1 MGGHDENPQTREVG
15 KRERAAFR
23 DVLATAIDVVEGEGI
38 DYVVAGS
45 LCSNHWGRPS
55 AVGDID
61 LLVAPQDAK
70 RLLKAFDA
78 AGFETS
84 EDEPQWLY
92 KAKKDGKTVD
102 VIFEMEGAL
111 YLDDPLVEHATYV
124 EIEGTLVR
132 LMSAEDF
139 IVSQA
144 VSTGED
150 TPDYWYNALGVLAK
164 TELDWDYLVER
175 ATRGPRRVLSLLLY
189 AQSDDRPI
197 PEDAIRRLFERIY
210 GR

>member
-1 MGGHDENPQTREVG
+1 MREQ
-15 KRERAAFR
+15 EAFR
-23 DVLATAIDVVEGEGI
+23 ELLAEATEIVEGEGI

-55 AVGDID
+55 AIGDID

-78 AGFETS
+78 AGFDTS
-84 EDEPQWLY
+84 EDEPQWLF
-92 KAKKDGKTVD
+92 KAKKKNKTVD
-102 VIFEMEGAL
+102 IIFEMEGAL
-111 YLDDPLVEHATYV
+111 YLDDPLLEHATIA
-124 EIEGTLVR
+124 EIEGTMMR

-150 TPDYWYNALGVLAK
+150 TSDYWYNALAVIAK
-164 TELDWDYLVER
+164 SDIDWDYLVER
-175 ATRGPRRVLSLLLY
+175 ASRGPRRVLSLLLY
-189 AQSDDRPI
+189 AQSDDKPI
-197 PEDAIRRLFERIY
+197 PEGAIRRLFESLY

>member
-1 MGGHDENPQTREVG
+1 MGGRSENPQTRDVSAQEQARF
-15 KRERAAFR
+15 KK
-23 DVLATAIDVVEGEGI
+23 VLAEAIGVVEGEGI

-45 LCSNHWGRPS
+45 LCSNHWGRPGS
-55 AVGDID
+55 IGDID
-61 LLVAPQDAK
+61 LLVPPQDAK
-70 RLLKAFDA
+70 RLLKACEA
-78 AGFETS
+78 AGFDTTE
-84 EDEPQWLY
+84 EDPQWLY
-92 KAKKDGKTVD
+92 KAKKNGTTVD
-102 VIFEMEGAL
+102 IIFEMEGAL
-111 YLDDPLVEHATYV
+111 YLDEAGIAHATFV

-139 IVSQA
+139 VVSQA

-150 TPDYWYNALGVLAK
+150 TPDYWYNALGVIAK

-175 ATRGPRRVLSLLLY
+175 ASRGPRRVLSLLLY

-197 PEDAIRRLFERIY
+197 PEGAIRRLFETIY